1 MSGHGSAL
9 ICTFSHRSSR
19 MHGWTSAC
27 RGWVE
32 STRTHSRSSTDHLWD
47 LSLRLE
53 SAFNSGHVSRLWRK
67 FKFVVLPGRSR
78 LVHVFVHF
86 AKECLFSCLNPRVRH
101 RDCIWSWVNRSH
113 FLDRQILFDFI
124 WASSLTA
131 NTWHLI
137 SHLSRVSRIGP
148 LGHSLLSWH
157 SIGAYCFLSS
167 CHGDLS
173 PPLAIAGWFHLHNA
187 TYCSLRRL
195 IKRFECFLSQSC
207 VRAWIFRVFPGLSD
221 ELILLVLFSH
231 QLRYFAQVSDALV
244 W

>member
-1 MSGHGSAL
+1 M
-9 ICTFSHRSSR
+9 
-19 MHGWTSAC
+19 
-27 RGWVE
+27 
-32 STRTHSRSSTDHLWD
+32 
-47 LSLRLE
+47 
-53 SAFNSGHVSRLWRK
+53 
-67 FKFVVLPGRSR
+67 
-78 LVHVFVHF
+78 HVFVHF
-86 AKECLFSCLNPRVRH
+86 AKECLFSRLNPRVRH

-137 SHLSRVSRIGP
+137 SHLSRVSRIGS

-157 SIGAYCFLSS
+157 SIWAYCLLCSS
-167 CHGDLS
+167 HGDLS

-187 TYCSLRRL
+187 TNGPLRRL
-195 IKRFECFLSQSC
+195 IERFECFLSQSC
-207 VRAWIFRVFPGLSD
+207 VRAWIFRVFPSLSD

-231 QLRYFAQVSDALV
+231 QLRYFAQVSDALI